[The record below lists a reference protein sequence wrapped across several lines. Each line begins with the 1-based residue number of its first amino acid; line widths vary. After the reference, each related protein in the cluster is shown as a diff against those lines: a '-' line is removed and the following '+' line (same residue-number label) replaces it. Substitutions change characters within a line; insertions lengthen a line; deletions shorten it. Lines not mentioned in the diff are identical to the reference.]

1 MSRRL
6 LNPKVDF
13 IFKKIFGSENHP
25 NILISF
31 LNAVMKPVDKIVSVV
46 INNTEITKDFLE
58 DKFSRLDVKATTNKG
73 ELINIEI
80 QIWKHY
86 KETHLP
92 YALQMSKRPCQIKDL
107 ECLLMI
113 KRSLYYWS
121 KLYEEQ
127 LSEGDKYETLSR
139 TVCINILDFKYLNND
154 RFHNGY
160 RLKEIETNEELTDI
174 QEIHFIEIPK
184 LKDLDEDAN
193 VDTIDML
200 EAWIQF
206 LKDPESNVVRK
217 LEFSKKEIKEAKDE
231 LYRLSRDKKELE
243 LYNLREKSFYDKI
256 SALSNAEEK
265 GREQGLEEGKL
276 LERINIAKNLLDV
289 LDNET
294 ISLKTGLSVQEI
306 EKLR

>member
-73 ELINIEI
+73 EIINIEI
-80 QIWKHY
+80 QIKTEY
-86 KETHLP
+86 N
-92 YALQMSKRPCQIKDL
+92 
-107 ECLLMI
+107 MI

-139 TVCINILDFKYLNND
+139 TVCINILDFKYLDND

-160 RLKEIETNEELTDI
+160 RLKELETNEELTDI

-184 LKDLDEDAN
+184 LQDLDDDEN
-193 VDTIDML
+193 IDTIDML
-200 EAWIQF
+200 TAWVEF
-206 LKDPESNVVRK
+206 LKDPESNVVRR
-217 LEFSKKEIKEAKDE
+217 LEFINEEIKEAKDE
-231 LYRLSRDKKELE
+231 LYRLSRDKKEFE
-243 LYNLREKSFYDKI
+243 LYNLRKKSFYDKI
-256 SALSNAEEK
+256 SALSNAEKK
-265 GREQGLEEGKL
+265 GREEGKL

-294 ISLKTGLSVQEI
+294 ISLKTGLSVEEI